1 MTLSYDKYWTIIFD
15 KDNTIIGKINTHKEA
30 DAFCIKYPEYSW
42 EYAKN
47 VFMIQISLILVLMRM
62 EFVIIVIK
70 LKNLQWIMEQDIIR
84 VNKNLRK

>member
-15 KDNTIIGKINTHKEA
+15 KDNTILGKINTHKEA

-47 VFMIQISLILVLMRM
+47 VFNINEFNINELDKKYEQIDSIS
-62 EFVIIVIK
+62 IHYK
-70 LKNLQWIMEQDIIR
+70 PT
-84 VNKNLRK
+84 